1 MCFLN
6 DKEVER
12 MTTCRRGVL
21 IGIASSVCIL
31 PGILLA
37 QSDAVYPVKPIR
49 IIVPSV
55 AGGGDDFAARVM
67 GAKLSELLGQQ
78 VVIENRPGAGGMIGQ
93 SFVAKAAPDGYT
105 LLLAGGSMAGARFV
119 NANVSYD
126 LQRDF
131 SPVSLIEIAPFAML
145 VNPALPVRNIK
156 DLIALAHSKPG
167 KLSFGTIGAG
177 QIPYWAAMLFNRMA
191 GIDALEVAYKTTSD
205 AVIDVIAGRLDYTFV
220 AVSQGVTSKDKA
232 RILAVTGAER
242 SPALPDVPT
251 MAEAALPGYEMTAW
265 RSIMGP
271 VGLPANVVSR
281 LNRAIGEAMVASE
294 VKEKYQSAGSV
305 PATGTPQELKK
316 RYQDWEAIFGR
327 IAKDAGLKPQ

>member
-1 MCFLN
+1 
-6 DKEVER
+6 
-12 MTTCRRGVL
+12 
-21 IGIASSVCIL
+21 
-31 PGILLA
+31 
-37 QSDAVYPVKPIR
+37 
-49 IIVPSV
+49 
-55 AGGGDDFAARVM
+55 
-67 GAKLSELLGQQ
+67 
-78 VVIENRPGAGGMIGQ
+78 
-93 SFVAKAAPDGYT
+93 
-105 LLLAGGSMAGARFV
+105 MAGARFV
-119 NANVSYD
+119 NANMGYD

-156 DLIALAHSKPG
+156 DLIALARSKPG

-177 QIPYWAAMLFNRMA
+177 QVPYWAAMLFNRMA

-232 RILAVTGAER
+232 RILAVTSAER
-242 SPALPDVPT
+242 TSALPDVPS

-271 VGLPANVVSR
+271 VGLPTNVVSR
-281 LNRAIGEAMVASE
+281 LNRAIGEAMGTSE
-294 VKEKYQSAGSV
+294 VKEKYLSAGSV
-305 PATGTPQELKK
+305 PATSTPQELRK

-327 IAKDAGLKPQ
+327 IAKDVGLKPQ